1 MVTTVCQSIFS
12 ALHPKPKLLSITH
25 SSIPYVGYAIL
36 DICLADSSI
45 FVSAPVLVVPDT
57 KYSESIPLII
67 GTNVIRYF
75 KGQVDK
81 DISAP
86 WQEAFSAIRDVQ
98 NVPVKSF
105 SNKTVVIR
113 PFETRTVTGYVR
125 GTGSMV

>member
-1 MVTTVCQSIFS
+1 MSIIFLCTSSKARTVKYYTF
-12 ALHPKPKLLSITH
+12 
-25 SSIPYVGYAIL
+25 L

-45 FVSAPVLVVPDT
+45 SAPVLVVPDT